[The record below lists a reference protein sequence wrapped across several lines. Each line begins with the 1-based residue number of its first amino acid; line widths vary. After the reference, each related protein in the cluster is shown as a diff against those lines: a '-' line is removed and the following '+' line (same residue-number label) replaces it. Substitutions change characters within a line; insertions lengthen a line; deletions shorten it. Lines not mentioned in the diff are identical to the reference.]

1 MYLGVM
7 LAAVF
12 QYSGG
17 VGTGYYSE
25 WQAIEVNGKS
35 RTPQGAFFVT
45 SGNSELVVYGSYK
58 ETRSFWYQVDY
69 FDQIKVR
76 ITEGFWG
83 GERIA
88 ALIYRSKLV
97 YGIQDFEKGL
107 RAKRASSVENM
118 KYFSITYLI
127 IMGLI
132 ILRERKLATNK
143 SRKADA

>member
-1 MYLGVM
+1 MKTLLTIMYLGVM

-17 VGTGYYSE
+17 VGTGDYTD

-35 RTPQGAFFVT
+35 RTPQGAFFVK
-45 SGNSELVVYGSYK
+45 SGDSEFVVYGSYK

-76 ITEGFWG
+76 ITEGVWG

-88 ALIYRSKLV
+88 ALIYRGELV
-97 YGIQDFEKGL
+97 YGTQDYEKGL
-107 RAKRASSVENM
+107 RVKRTSSVQNM

-127 IMGLI
+127 LMGLI
-132 ILRERKLATNK
+132 ILRERKAYH
-143 SRKADA
+143 

>member
-1 MYLGVM
+1 MKTLLTIMYLGVM

-83 GERIA
+83 WVSTLPTHGRN
-88 ALIYRSKLV
+88 YPYKSGCRT
-97 YGIQDFEKGL
+97 L
-107 RAKRASSVENM
+107 RAA
-118 KYFSITYLI
+118 
-127 IMGLI
+127 
-132 ILRERKLATNK
+132 A
-143 SRKADA
+143 